1 MKKFNEDFN
10 NYIDNRVINNISKI
24 TKDNSYYKT
33 YNNYHNDLKFLKEKL
48 GKKENEILEN
58 IISLNNFMQATELNL
73 AYKIGFADVIKFQ
86 NEIEIDKID

>member
-24 TKDNSYYKT
+24 NKDNSYYKT

-48 GKKENEILEN
+48 EKKENEILEN